1 MEELLSKTLNELL
14 PDVLAGVVDAKMADK
29 LTKIEETL

>member
-14 PDVLAGVVDAKMADK
+14 PDVLSGVVDAKMADK